1 MSEELKTT
9 SGQQYLD
16 KDFSVELNFKFWTTK
31 GARFVA
37 SHRLKSINKLSSYS
51 LGFLS
56 AYLII
61 LGLLSVFEIGPESLI
76 STKQFALISTS
87 LSILILVFS
96 QLEGSNDYRL
106 RAEKFHDC
114 ALEISELYNK
124 LRYLKTSSMK
134 QNEIN
139 KLSEALSIEYSNVL
153 KKYEN
158 HKYIDFLMFQTT
170 KNDYFKLNKLNITV
184 IKLRYYWNTQFLY
197 HTLIILP
204 PILIYWLIK

>member
-1 MSEELKTT
+1 MSEELETT

-61 LGLLSVFEIGPESLI
+61 LGLLSVFEIGPELLI
-76 STKQFALISTS
+76 STKYFALISTS

-124 LRYLKTSSMK
+124 LRYLKTSSME
-134 QNEIN
+134 QDEIN
-139 KLSEALSIEYSNVL
+139 KLSEDLSIEYSNVL

-170 KNDYFKLNKLNITV
+170 KNDYFKLNWFNIGI
-184 IKLRYYWNTQFLY
+184 IKLRYYWSTQFLY
-197 HTLIILP
+197 HVLIVLP
-204 PILIYWLIK
+204 PILIYWLVK

>member
-1 MSEELKTT
+1 MGEELVTT
-9 SGQQYLD
+9 SRQHYLD
-16 KDFSVELNFKFWTTK
+16 KDFSTELNYKFWTTK
-31 GARFVA
+31 GARFLA
-37 SHRLKSINKLSSYS
+37 SHRLKTINKLSLYS

-61 LGLLSVFEIGPESLI
+61 LGLLSIFEVGNGLLYTTKYLSLI
-76 STKQFALISTS
+76 SISI
-87 LSILILVFS
+87 SILILIFS

-124 LRYLKTSSMK
+124 LRCIKTSSID
-134 QNEIN
+134 QENIN
-139 KLSEALSIEYSNVL
+139 KLSEDLSIKYSDIL

-170 KNDYFKLNKLNITV
+170 KKGYFKLNPTNIII
-184 IKLRYYWNTQFLY
+184 IKLRYYFSTQLLY
-197 HTLIILP
+197 HILIILP
-204 PILIYWLIK
+204 PILIYWLAK

>member
-1 MSEELKTT
+1 MSEELETT
-9 SGQQYLD
+9 SGQKYLD

-37 SHRLKSINKLSSYS
+37 SHRFKSINKLSSYS

-61 LGLLSVFEIGPESLI
+61 LGLLSVFEIGSELLI
-76 STKQFALISTS
+76 STKHFALISTS
-87 LSILILVFS
+87 LSILILIFS

-124 LRYLKTSSMK
+124 LRYLKTSSME
-134 QNEIN
+134 QDEIN
-139 KLSEALSIEYSNVL
+139 KLSEDLSIEYSNVL

-170 KNDYFKLNKLNITV
+170 KNDYFKLNWLSILV
-184 IKLRYYWNTQFLY
+184 IKLRYYWSTQLLY
-197 HTLIILP
+197 HVLIILP

>member
-1 MSEELKTT
+1 MSENLETT

-61 LGLLSVFEIGPESLI
+61 LGLLSVFEIGPELLI
-76 STKQFALISTS
+76 STKHFALISTS

-134 QNEIN
+134 QDEIN
-139 KLSEALSIEYSNVL
+139 KLSEDLSNEYSNVL

-170 KNDYFKLNKLNITV
+170 KNDYFKLNWLNIGI
-184 IKLRYYWNTQFLY
+184 IKLRYYWSTQFLY
-197 HTLIILP
+197 HILIVIP

>member
-1 MSEELKTT
+1 MSEELETT

-61 LGLLSVFEIGPESLI
+61 LGLLSVFEIGPELLI
-76 STKQFALISTS
+76 STKHSALISTS

-96 QLEGSNDYRL
+96 QLEGSNDYGL
-106 RAEKFHDC
+106 RAEKYHDC
-114 ALEISELYNK
+114 ALEIGGLYNK
-124 LRYLKTSSMK
+124 LRYLKTSSME
-134 QNEIN
+134 QDEIN
-139 KLSEALSIEYSNVL
+139 KLSEDLSIEYSNVL

-170 KNDYFKLNKLNITV
+170 KNDYFKLNWLNIGI
-184 IKLRYYWNTQFLY
+184 IKLRYYWSTQFLY
-197 HTLIILP
+197 HILIVLP
-204 PILIYWLIK
+204 PILIYWFVK

>member
-1 MSEELKTT
+1 MSEELETT

-61 LGLLSVFEIGPESLI
+61 LGLLSVFEIGPELLI
-76 STKQFALISTS
+76 STKHFALISTS

-124 LRYLKTSSMK
+124 LRYLKTSSME
-134 QNEIN
+134 QDEIN
-139 KLSEALSIEYSNVL
+139 KLSEDLSIEYSSVL

-170 KNDYFKLNKLNITV
+170 KNDYFKLNWFNIGI
-184 IKLRYYWNTQFLY
+184 IKLRYYWSTQFLY
-197 HTLIILP
+197 HVLIVLP
-204 PILIYWLIK
+204 PILIYWLVK

>member
-1 MSEELKTT
+1 MSELETT

-37 SHRLKSINKLSSYS
+37 SHRLKSINRLSSYS

-61 LGLLSVFEIGPESLI
+61 LGLLSVFEIGPEILI
-76 STKQFALISTS
+76 SAKLFALISTS

-124 LRYLKTSSMK
+124 LRYLKTSTKK
-134 QNEIN
+134 QDGIN
-139 KLSEALSIEYSNVL
+139 KLAEELSTEYSNVL

-170 KNDYFKLNKLNITV
+170 KNDYFKLNWLNISI
-184 IKLRYYWNTQFLY
+184 IKLRYYWSTQFLY
-197 HTLIILP
+197 HVLIIVP
-204 PILIYWLIK
+204 PILIYFLIK

>member
-1 MSEELKTT
+1 MSEELETT
-9 SGQQYLD
+9 SGQKYLD

-61 LGLLSVFEIGPESLI
+61 LGLLSVFEIGPELLI
-76 STKQFALISTS
+76 STKHFALISTS

-124 LRYLKTSSMK
+124 LRYLKTSSME
-134 QNEIN
+134 QDEIN
-139 KLSEALSIEYSNVL
+139 KLSGDLSVEYSSVL

-158 HKYIDFLMFQTT
+158 HIYIDFLMFQTI
-170 KNDYFKLNKLNITV
+170 KNDYFKLNWLNIRI
-184 IKLRYYWNTQFLY
+184 IKLRYYWSTQFLY
-197 HTLIILP
+197 HVLIILP
-204 PILIYWLIK
+204 PILIYWLLK